1 MNILNVEC
9 FDLDK
14 YTHRGEFWFFFA
26 TDVDECAS
34 DPCDNGGSC
43 DDMVAGYNC
52 TCAAGFTG
60 TNCETS
66 KL

>member
-1 MNILNVEC
+1 MINIRIVEI
-9 FDLDK
+9 
-14 YTHRGEFWFFFA
+14 FFA

-43 DDMVAGYNC
+43 DDLVAGYNC

-60 TNCETS
+60 ANCEIS